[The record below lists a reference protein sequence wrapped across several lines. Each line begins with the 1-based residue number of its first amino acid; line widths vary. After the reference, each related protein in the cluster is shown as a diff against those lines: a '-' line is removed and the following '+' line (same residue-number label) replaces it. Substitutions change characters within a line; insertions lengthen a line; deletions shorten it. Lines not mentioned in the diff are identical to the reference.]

1 MSRLANKSK
10 KKYVV
15 ADFVCPLQKQIKIFK
30 PDFIIWMDTIK
41 KGRYENMNKMF
52 RKPKNYDLRFKRKI
66 SSNLA
71 KVRKEILKK
80 NFK

>member
-1 MSRLANKSK
+1 
-10 KKYVV
+10 
-15 ADFVCPLQKQIKIFK
+15 
-30 PDFIIWMDTIK
+30 MDTIK

-71 KVRKEILKK
+71 KVKKEILKK
-80 NFK
+80 NF